1 MFGTGV
7 GGGKRGRWREGW
19 GWGGGGGV
27 TWKSRYR
34 ASSKATDGLAGE
46 AGRQA
51 GKARREGGRERL
63 PVNIARQLRSFA
75 FH

>member
-1 MFGTGV
+1 M
-7 GGGKRGRWREGW
+7 GR
-19 GWGGGGGV
+19 GGGV
-27 TWKSRYR
+27 TWKSRYQ
-34 ASSKATDGLAGE
+34 ASSKVADGLAGE

-51 GKARREGGRERL
+51 GKARREGGREGGRERL

>member
-19 GWGGGGGV
+19 ESGGV
-27 TWKSRYR
+27 TWKSR
-34 ASSKATDGLAGE
+34 ASSKVADGLAGE

-51 GKARREGGRERL
+51 GKARREGGREEESGYL
-63 PVNIARQLRSFA
+63 
-75 FH
+75 